1 MHIKGICVR
10 TDKKESDSRF
20 FKYALIGKIKK
31 FSGENKEQLLDSVKS
46 NVMQEYVGIIDP
58 KMTNLGIYIDVT
70 NIKRE
75 LIFVAIEIGALV
87 VLAWIFLKTF
97 QKYKELKME
106 D

>member
-1 MHIKGICVR
+1 
-10 TDKKESDSRF
+10 
-20 FKYALIGKIKK
+20 
-31 FSGENKEQLLDSVKS
+31 
-46 NVMQEYVGIIDP
+46 MQEYAGIIDQE
-58 KMTNLGIYIDVT
+58 MTNLDIYVDVT

-106 D
+106 EDY